1 MTPVLEQPQSPST
14 PSLPT
19 VSQPRTRERGH
30 LLLVDWEG
38 VAPHVPAPP
47 RPAAKTPAHA
57 NPLRRTWV
65 DRAFS
70 RGSLVLLALTALGV
84 LASVVQH

>member
-1 MTPVLEQPQSPST
+1 MPPVLEIQASAPPAAG
-14 PSLPT
+14 
-19 VSQPRTRERGH
+19 PRTRERGH

-38 VAPHVPAPP
+38 VAPAAPAPP
-47 RPAAKTPAHA
+47 RRVAKATAHA

-84 LASVVQH
+84 LASLVQH

>member
-1 MTPVLEQPQSPST
+1 MTPVLEQPQNPPTTSQ
-14 PSLPT
+14 PT

-38 VAPHVPAPP
+38 VAPNVPAPP
-47 RPAAKTPAHA
+47 RPAAKTAAHA
-57 NPLRRTWV
+57 HSLRRTWV

-70 RGSLVLLALTALGV
+70 RGSLVLLALTALGA
-84 LASVVQH
+84 LASLVQH